1 MIDPGTIDRL
11 AELAVNFGANVQPN
25 QHVVI
30 QSEVGG
36 KEPLTRAVAEHAY
49 RAGALH
55 VSVEYGDSWIKRAR
69 IEHGIDAALGY
80 GPDWVRSRVRELGD
94 SHGAAIAL
102 VGPAEPGVLAGLDSD
117 RLARDR
123 PPAAKEG
130 IRNLTE
136 SLTNWTV
143 VPCPT
148 SGWAAQVYPDS
159 DPEAALDTLWEQVAH
174 ICRLDT
180 EDPVAAW
187 SSRFLDLA
195 QVKDALT
202 ARRFDSL
209 HLQAPGTDLTIGLLP
224 TSSWCTGS
232 LTTSWGLEHHPNIPS
247 EEVFTTPDPA
257 RVDGVVRST
266 KPLEREGQMILGLE
280 VEFAEGRVVRIDA
293 DQGAEVMRGYC
304 GRDEGAGR
312 LGEVALVDGS
322 GRIGPLETVFWTTLI
337 DENAASHIALGQGF
351 DWAVGEA
358 DRDRINRSELHID
371 FMIGSSEMVVTG
383 ISGDGTRVPVLE
395 HGAWQLS

>member
-209 HLQAPGTDLTIGLLP
+209 HLAGAGHRPDDRPFAHQLVVHWVADDVV
-224 TSSWCTGS
+224 
-232 LTTSWGLEHHPNIPS
+232 GLEHHPNIPS

-266 KPLEREGQMILGLE
+266 KPLEREGQMIL
-280 VEFAEGRVVRIDA
+280 AWKSSSPR
-293 DQGAEVMRGYC
+293 
-304 GRDEGAGR
+304 AGWC
-312 LGEVALVDGS
+312 AS
-322 GRIGPLETVFWTTLI
+322 TLI
-337 DENAASHIALGQGF
+337 REP
-351 DWAVGEA
+351 
-358 DRDRINRSELHID
+358 R
-371 FMIGSSEMVVTG
+371 
-383 ISGDGTRVPVLE
+383 
-395 HGAWQLS
+395 